1 MRFRPGG
8 QRPAAERARLVRRVG
23 EIMEQRVYEIAA
35 ALALEV
41 GKNRMEALGEAQE
54 TVDFFNHY
62 ADDFESH
69 GGFDHELPNDPLASA
84 VSRNRSVMRPYGVWV
99 VIAPFNFPLALA
111 GGPAAAALV
120 TGNTVVV
127 KGASDTPWAGR
138 LLADCVRDA
147 GLPPGVFNY
156 LSGSG
161 REVGEALV
169 AHPATAGLTFTGSA
183 AVGMSLLA
191 RMAGGAYPRPCIA
204 EMGGKNPCIVTARAD
219 LDRAAQGIVR
229 SAYGMGGQK
238 CSALSRVYVHDD
250 VADALLERLER
261 RVGEIRIGDPAASRE
276 LARPGRQRVR
286 VCELRQV
293 RRRTARTGGARII
306 SGGRQLRDGALARGY
321 YVEPVLAE
329 APLSHRLWKHEMFLP
344 ILMVHRVRDREE
356 AMRLANDSDLGLTA
370 GFYGGADE
378 VPWFHEHIEAGVTYA
393 NRPQGATTGAWP
405 GLPAVRRLEG
415 LRLDRQGDRLVLLP
429 GPVPARAVAHRRGVS
444 ACSFSRSARRLRS
457 TCATATASALEGFT
471 HLIPFA
477 AGHEIIRQRRRNL
490 HLVRMTPDLVYD
502 QMIGMG
508 CASRLTFSWGGNPGV
523 GSLHRLRDAV
533 EHGWPQPLA
542 IDEHTH
548 AGMAAAYCAGA
559 ARLPFGVLRGYIG
572 TDLVGGQPARSAA
585 SSARS
590 PASASRPCPRSIR
603 TSRSCT
609 RSARIGRATSRSWAS
624 SAPSG
629 RLRSPRARW
638 S

>member
-1 MRFRPGG
+1 MNFRLTYATMFDPPEAMHERFDSALARVTATLGG
-8 QRPAAERARLVRRVG
+8 QHGLFLGGADVAAANAAPRSSPIDVGQILGRFAVADREHVERAMTAARDAFPAWRATSTAERARLVRRVG

-54 TVDFFNHY
+54 TVDFFSHY

-84 VSRNRSVMRPYGVWV
+84 VSRNRSVMRPYGAWV

-169 AHPATAGLTFTGSA
+169 AHPATSGLTFTGSA
-183 AVGMSLLA
+183 SVGMSLLA
-191 RMAGGAYPRPCIA
+191 RMAGGVYPRPCIA

-219 LDRAAQGIVR
+219 LDRATQGIVR

-261 RVGEIRIGDPAASRE
+261 RVGEIRIGDPLRRENWLGPVVNASAYASYARYADE
-276 LARPGRQRVR
+276 LYA
-286 VCELRQV
+286 
-293 RRRTARTGGARII
+293 GGGRII
-306 SGGRQLRDGALARGY
+306 SGGHQLRGGALARGY

-344 ILMVHRVRDREE
+344 ILMVHRVRDRDE

-378 VPWFHEHIEAGVTYA
+378 VSWFHEHIEAGVTYA

-405 GLPAVRRLEG
+405 GY
-415 LRLDRQGDRLVLLP
+415 Q
-429 GPVPARAVAHRRGVS
+429 
-444 ACSFSRSARRLRS
+444 
-457 TCATATASALEGFT
+457 
-471 HLIPFA
+471 
-477 AGHEIIRQRRRNL
+477 
-490 HLVRMTPDLVYD
+490 
-502 QMIGMG
+502 
-508 CASRLTFSWGGNPGV
+508 
-523 GSLHRLRDAV
+523 
-533 EHGWPQPLA
+533 
-542 IDEHTH
+542 
-548 AGMAAAYCAGA
+548 
-559 ARLPFGVLRGYIG
+559 PFGGWKGSGSTGKAIASFYYLAQYLRE
-572 TDLVGGQPARSAA
+572 Q
-585 SSARS
+585 
-590 PASASRPCPRSIR
+590 SR
-603 TSRSCT
+603 TVVE
-609 RSARIGRATSRSWAS
+609 
-624 SAPSG
+624 
-629 RLRSPRARW
+629 
-638 S
+638 